1 MTVSTETPIQ
11 GPTRHRR
18 LRSIEPRAVLL
29 SDAVARYL
37 SRLLALVIWS
47 VVGLLFERIPTPWA
61 TVSFIADEIS
71 RGELFNNLA
80 ITAVRAAAGLSLV
93 LVVGIAVGIAMARWF
108 PVRWALTDLVMIG
121 IALPAFIWAL
131 LSVMW
136 WGFSN
141 IGPIFT
147 CFISATPMLVVNTRE
162 GALAVDENLR
172 KMSQAY
178 RVPRRRQL
186 RSLVLPSMA
195 EYIVAGFRVA
205 VLAGWG
211 AVLLVE
217 WFGNDRGAGA
227 RAQYWYNANNFAG
240 MLAWGVVMLAVIL
253 IIDRLVLERVLR
265 RASQWRAGL
274 NL

>member
-1 MTVSTETPIQ
+1 
-11 GPTRHRR
+11 
-18 LRSIEPRAVLL
+18 
-29 SDAVARYL
+29 
-37 SRLLALVIWS
+37 
-47 VVGLLFERIPTPWA
+47 
-61 TVSFIADEIS
+61 
-71 RGELFNNLA
+71 
-80 ITAVRAAAGLSLV
+80 
-93 LVVGIAVGIAMARWF
+93 
-108 PVRWALTDLVMIG
+108 
-121 IALPAFIWAL
+121 
-131 LSVMW
+131 MW

-172 KMSQAY
+172 KMSRAY

-195 EYIVAGFRVA
+195 EYIIAGFRVA

-227 RAQYWYNANNFAG
+227 RAQYWYNANNFEG
-240 MLAWGVVMLAVIL
+240 MLAWGVVMLVVIVL
-253 IIDRLVLERVLR
+253 IDRLILERVLR
-265 RASQWRAGL
+265 RASQWRTGL
-274 NL
+274 HY

>member
-1 MTVSTETPIQ
+1 MAVSTESPVPQ
-11 GPTRHRR
+11 PTRTRR
-18 LRSIEPRAVLL
+18 LRSLPPRRVLL

-37 SRLLALVIWS
+37 SRLAALALWS
-47 VVGLLFERIPTPWA
+47 VAGLLFERIPTPWA
-61 TVSFIADEIS
+61 TVDFIGDEIG

-80 ITAVRAAAGLSLV
+80 ITAARAGAGLSLV
-93 LVVGIAVGIAMARWF
+93 LVVGIATGIAMARWF

-136 WGFSN
+136 WGFSD

-162 GALAVDENLR
+162 GALAVSEDLR

-195 EYIVAGFRVA
+195 EYIIAGFRVA

-217 WFGNDRGAGA
+217 WFGNDRGAGE
-227 RAQYWYNANNFAG
+227 RAQYWYNANNFSG
-240 MLAWGVVMLAVIL
+240 MLAWGVVMLAVIVL
-253 IIDRLVLERVLR
+253 IDRLVLERVLR
-265 RASQWRAGL
+265 RASQWRTGL

>member
-1 MTVSTETPIQ
+1 MAVSTESPVRT
-11 GPTRHRR
+11 RR
-18 LRSIEPRAVLL
+18 LRSIEPRRVLR

-37 SRLLALVIWS
+37 SRLLALALWS
-47 VVGLLFERIPTPWA
+47 VAGLLFERIPTPWA
-61 TVSFIADEIS
+61 TVDFIGEEIG
-71 RGELFNNLA
+71 RGELFGNLA
-80 ITAVRAAAGLSLV
+80 VTAVRAGVALSLV
-93 LVVGIAVGIAMARWF
+93 LVVGVTAGIAMARWF
-108 PVRWALTDLVMIG
+108 PVRWMLTDLVMIG

-136 WGFSN
+136 WGFSD

-147 CFISATPMLVVNTRE
+147 CFISATPMLIVNTRE

-186 RSLVLPSMA
+186 RSLILPSMA
-195 EYIVAGFRVA
+195 EYIIAGFRIA

-217 WFGNDRGAGA
+217 WFGKYRGAGS

-240 MLAWGVVMLAVIL
+240 MLAWGVVMLAVVVL
-253 IIDRLVLERVLR
+253 IDRLVLERVLR
-265 RASQWRAGL
+265 RASQWRAGIRY
-274 NL
+274 